1 MGEGRRGDGE
11 GGGGGGGGGGE
22 EEEGRRGGGD
32 EMHGR
37 LALTPI
43 FLLPNQG
50 IRAMQTLLQCRG

>member
-11 GGGGGGGGGGE
+11 GGGGGGG
-22 EEEGRRGGGD
+22 GRRGGGD

>member
-1 MGEGRRGDGE
+1 MEERGEDGGGEERRRRR
-11 GGGGGGGGGGE
+11 GGGGGGGG
-22 EEEGRRGGGD
+22 GGGD

-50 IRAMQTLLQCRG
+50 ISVMQTLLECRG